1 MYFITP
7 LPVWGR
13 RRYETAEP
21 AGVEGKR
28 GFVASYSLFSRRVS
42 AVCPCVLPGLLIL
55 SPAWRPS
62 PRAGYWGRRHGHGLR
77 TSDPLCGW
85 MLGRQKSAAWEETA
99 LLLQLPKASTVSPP
113 CRRFPWVRRRSSG
126 ARRRS
131 GGASLSQGAGQR
143 RVNRF
148 LQQRWRKW

>member
-1 MYFITP
+1 MYFVTP

-28 GFVASYSLFSRRVS
+28 GFVASYPLFSRHVS

-85 MLGRQKSAAWEETA
+85 MLGRQNQQLGKKPLFCCSFQRHPRS
-99 LLLQLPKASTVSPP
+99 LLRAVASHG
-113 CRRFPWVRRRSSG
+113 CG
-126 ARRRS
+126 
-131 GGASLSQGAGQR
+131 GGAPEHGGGRGVLRSRKGLASAG
-143 RVNRF
+143 
-148 LQQRWRKW
+148 